1 MQILSI
7 KMEVC
12 IQILKANIYMQES
25 NWSIEEKNE
34 FWHDM
39 ELEAI
44 KLKQVIL
51 PNKILME
58 DVKGF
63 PKIQSKIH
71 LP

>member
-12 IQILKANIYMQES
+12 IQILKANIYIQES
-25 NWSIEEKNE
+25 IWTMEEKND
-34 FWHDM
+34 FWNEM
-39 ELEAI
+39 KEGA
-44 KLKQVIL
+44 LKSEQVIL

-58 DVKGF
+58 DVKGY

>member
-25 NWSIEEKNE
+25 NWTKDEKNE
-34 FWHDM
+34 FWQVM
-39 ELEAI
+39 EFEAI

-58 DVKGF
+58 DVKGY
-63 PKIQSKIH
+63 PKIQSENIIQ
-71 LP
+71 

>member
-34 FWHDM
+34 FWYDM
-39 ELEAI
+39 ELEAL

-63 PKIQSKIH
+63 PKIHS
-71 LP
+71 